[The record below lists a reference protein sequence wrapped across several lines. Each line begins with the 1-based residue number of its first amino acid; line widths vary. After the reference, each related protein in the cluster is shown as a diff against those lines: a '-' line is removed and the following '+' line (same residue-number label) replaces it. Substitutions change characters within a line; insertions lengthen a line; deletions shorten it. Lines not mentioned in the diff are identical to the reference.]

1 MGKNSGPAID
11 ARENSICWIYL
22 SEWSGYVLLLR
33 SSQTED
39 HPFGSGEEQRPIG
52 VPAAVVC
59 RKGPS
64 AFVANKEKPR
74 QRKKIMENIPGWEVG
89 KWRGEKVFKTL
100 GEEEWVD
107 QTLTEFYGNSPS
119 INRALRKLERQN
131 PQRCVD

>member
-52 VPAAVVC
+52 VPAAVVY

-74 QRKKIMENIPGWEVG
+74 QRRKDYGEYPRMGGWKMEGRESIYDAGRRRVG
-89 KWRGEKVFKTL
+89 RPDFDRILWQL
-100 GEEEWVD
+100 
-107 QTLTEFYGNSPS
+107 
-119 INRALRKLERQN
+119 ALDK
-131 PQRCVD
+131 

>member
-52 VPAAVVC
+52 VPAAVVSEKDRAHLLQI
-59 RKGPS
+59 RK
-64 AFVANKEKPR
+64 NRDNEE
-74 QRKKIMENIPGWEVG
+74 KIMENIPGWEVG

-107 QTLTEFYGNSPS
+107 QTLTEFYGNSP
-119 INRALRKLERQN
+119 
-131 PQRCVD
+131 